1 MPCAFCIII
10 WMKRKDLASYLILAI
25 LIFIAFTFLWNYQTT
40 LPWLKGILM
49 PVAIPMLLG
58 ICIGFVLN
66 MPASAIEKRI
76 NGVRHCRGIS
86 IAVSIILL
94 ALAAVLFLAI
104 VVPELV
110 NAISLLIDALRDLAN
125 NQALWDTR
133 LAEIPLIGSFL
144 EEADTQIL
152 TIADKIE
159 SYISSI
165 SPTIIS
171 FAISKVGEFISFWIT
186 LFISFIFAVYFLA
199 NKEMLK
205 KHIKALLSLVMDEKT
220 LSYLSHTA
228 AVSSEAFTRFIT
240 AQVTEALIIG
250 VLCFIGMLI
259 LRLPYAPVIS
269 TLTGVMALIPI
280 YGILSATGM
289 VLPPMAI
296 TSHSPARLA
305 MSAFL
310 FVPHAASVNTAMLAA
325 KSFRFFIVSFFY
337 IKLKNSLSLHLHA
350 RKNQEAHKCSIRI
363 FVPRP
368 IKTSPPIIS
377 ILKFSKRRAKA
388 PKRLPATDIAN
399 ETAPM
404 MPTGNSNEPKS
415 A

>member
-94 ALAAVLFLAI
+94 VLAAVLFLAI

-144 EEADTQIL
+144 GEADTQIL

-205 KHIKALLSLVMDEKT
+205 KHIKIVVIPRETLKRIYRCGSL
-220 LSYLSHTA
+220 
-228 AVSSEAFTRFIT
+228 SSEH
-240 AQVTEALIIG
+240 AQQRNIK
-250 VLCFIGMLI
+250 
-259 LRLPYAPVIS
+259 
-269 TLTGVMALIPI
+269 LTGGRVQQPGGGS
-280 YGILSATGM
+280 YGILGD
-289 VLPPMAI
+289 LI
-296 TSHSPARLA
+296 
-305 MSAFL
+305 
-310 FVPHAASVNTAMLAA
+310 
-325 KSFRFFIVSFFY
+325 
-337 IKLKNSLSLHLHA
+337 A
-350 RKNQEAHKCSIRI
+350 RKHIGQGIGDK
-363 FVPRP
+363 
-368 IKTSPPIIS
+368 KQ
-377 ILKFSKRRAKA
+377 
-388 PKRLPATDIAN
+388 
-399 ETAPM
+399 
-404 MPTGNSNEPKS
+404 TGSL

>member
-76 NGVRHCRGIS
+76 SGVRHCRGIS

-94 ALAAVLFLAI
+94 VLAAVLFLAI

-165 SPTIIS
+165 S
-171 FAISKVGEFISFWIT
+171 
-186 LFISFIFAVYFLA
+186 
-199 NKEMLK
+199 
-205 KHIKALLSLVMDEKT
+205 
-220 LSYLSHTA
+220 
-228 AVSSEAFTRFIT
+228 
-240 AQVTEALIIG
+240 
-250 VLCFIGMLI
+250 
-259 LRLPYAPVIS
+259 
-269 TLTGVMALIPI
+269 
-280 YGILSATGM
+280 
-289 VLPPMAI
+289 
-296 TSHSPARLA
+296 
-305 MSAFL
+305 
-310 FVPHAASVNTAMLAA
+310 
-325 KSFRFFIVSFFY
+325 
-337 IKLKNSLSLHLHA
+337 LHCT
-350 RKNQEAHKCSIRI
+350 N
-363 FVPRP
+363 
-368 IKTSPPIIS
+368 
-377 ILKFSKRRAKA
+377 
-388 PKRLPATDIAN
+388 
-399 ETAPM
+399 
-404 MPTGNSNEPKS
+404 
-415 A
+415 

>member
-94 ALAAVLFLAI
+94 VLAAVLFLAI

-144 EEADTQIL
+144 GEADTQIL

-280 YGILSATGM
+280 YGAVIGALAGAVMIAVINPWQALFFLIFIFVLQQLEGDLIYPRVVGSTTG
-289 VLPPMAI
+289 
-296 TSHSPARLA
+296 
-305 MSAFL
+305 
-310 FVPHAASVNTAMLAA
+310 VPSVYVFASVTIGGTLFGLAGMLFAVPVF
-325 KSFRFFIVSFFY
+325 SIVFTL
-337 IKLKNSLSLHLHA
+337 LK
-350 RKNQEAHKCSIRI
+350 E
-363 FVPRP
+363 VYE
-368 IKTSPPIIS
+368 
-377 ILKFSKRRAKA
+377 RRQKA
-388 PKRLPATDIAN
+388 GA
-399 ETAPM
+399 E
-404 MPTGNSNEPKS
+404 
-415 A
+415 